1 MMKFL
6 IFNITVAA
14 ALIFLFTTDRSEV
27 TATAG
32 RIHDAASEVKD
43 AAHRVVEDGRRWVDR
58 TSKKVGDD
66 VKDAAA
72 RAAEPLKK
80 HEILK
85 TTPMLPPTMAPEEGS
100 GAKVPETVKKPVRD
114 VAKTEEPPLN
124 PASAP
129 KPLTPEPRIAAQAA
143 APVAP
148 KPPAL
153 PPVAA
158 PVSLSPEQ
166 AAALKRREE
175 ILRGIDP
182 KILIPTETE
191 KAAAQP
197 AAPSAAKTAEAPTMS
212 PAERRKQL
220 FALSE
225 EMELIYARSLG
236 Q

>member
-1 MMKFL
+1 MKFL
-6 IFNITVAA
+6 LFNITVAA

-27 TATAG
+27 TSTAG
-32 RIHDAASEVKD
+32 RIHDAAAEVKD
-43 AAHRVVEDGRRWVDR
+43 AAHRVVEGGRRWVDR
-58 TSKKVGDD
+58 TSKRVGDD

-72 RAAEPLKK
+72 GAAEPLKK

-85 TTPMLPPTMAPEEGS
+85 TTPMKPPVLAPTVKS
-100 GAKVPETVKKPVRD
+100 GAKVKESATEM
-114 VAKTEEPPLN
+114 AKTGDPV
-124 PASAP
+124 AAP
-129 KPLTPEPRIAAQAA
+129 QLQTPQTPQTPEPRTA

-158 PVSLSPEQ
+158 PVSLAPEQ
-166 AAALKRREE
+166 VAALKRREE

-182 KILIPTETE
+182 KILAPAETA
-191 KAAAQP
+191 KKTP
-197 AAPSAAKTAEAPTMS
+197 KTAPKTVEAPTMP

>member
-14 ALIFLFTTDRSEV
+14 ALIFLFTTDRSQV

-32 RIHDAASEVKD
+32 RIHDAASGVKD

-58 TSKKVGDD
+58 TSRKVGGD
-66 VKDAAA
+66 VKDAAV
-72 RAAEPLKK
+72 RAAEPLRK

-85 TTPMLPPTMAPEEGS
+85 TTPMLPPTIAPKANS
-100 GAKVPETVKKPVRD
+100 GAKTPVTGKEPARD
-114 VAKTEEPPLN
+114 VALTDEPPLD
-124 PASAP
+124 PATAP
-129 KPLTPEPRIAAQAA
+129 QPLTPEPRAA
-143 APVAP
+143 APAAAAP

-182 KILIPTETE
+182 KILIPTGTE
-191 KAAAQP
+191 KSASP
-197 AAPSAAKTAEAPTMS
+197 SAAPSAARTAEAPTMS
-212 PAERRKQL
+212 PAERRTEL

-236 Q
+236 E